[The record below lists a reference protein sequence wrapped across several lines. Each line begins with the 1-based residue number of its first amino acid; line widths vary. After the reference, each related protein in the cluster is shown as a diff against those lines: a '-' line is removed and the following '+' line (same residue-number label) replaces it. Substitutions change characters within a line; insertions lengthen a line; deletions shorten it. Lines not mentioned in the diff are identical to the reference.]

1 MDESSRGKKLVF
13 SAILIVFVLLC
24 AELIASGALLLRLRL
39 SGYENF
45 SLREF
50 SYSSALNIVDTI
62 GFKVGIFSDNRLQ
75 LRQTFEPQ
83 PHRAV
88 DPELGYRELPG
99 KYTVTYSR
107 KFAKHPWEHL
117 RIQQTTN
124 EDGTRWTG
132 EFDPNYKSSVYIFG
146 DSFAHG
152 DGVNDE
158 QTFSALLQQSRRD
171 LRVRLFALG
180 GWGLVQSY
188 VNFNKLKSEIGPEDV
203 IVIGYADYLDVRH
216 VMAPSYLRQGDKWHK
231 ERAQSADDLL
241 LPTATVNAEGRIDI
255 SPVQQ
260 SCSLNKS
267 YCQRS
272 DPPKSEMTKVS
283 AALINYIAANT
294 DAQVFVL
301 HYDKWGIQGDPRN
314 PVFDLLDSRIVRIS
328 ALVSDFDN
336 FISDDV
342 VGFDP
347 HPGPYWH
354 YAISRKLIGVL
365 AQTQAAANH

>member
-1 MDESSRGKKLVF
+1 MDESSRGKKLIF
-13 SAILIVFVLLC
+13 SAILFLIVLVF
-24 AELIASGALLLRLRL
+24 AELIASEALLLRLRL

-50 SYSSALNIVDTI
+50 SYSSALNVIYAI
-62 GFKVGIFSDNRLQ
+62 GFKVGIFPDNRLQ

-99 KYTVTYSR
+99 KGTVTYSR
-107 KFAKHPWEHL
+107 KFAKLPWEHL

-124 EDGTRWTG
+124 KDGTRWTG
-132 EFDPNYKSSVYIFG
+132 EFYPNYKSSVYIFG
-146 DSFAHG
+146 DSFVHG

-158 QTFSALLQQSRRD
+158 QTFSALLQQSRPD
-171 LRVRLFALG
+171 IRVRLFALG

-188 VNFNKLKSEIGPEDV
+188 VNFNKIKSEIRPEDI
-203 IVIGYADYLDVRH
+203 IVIGYAGYLDVRH
-216 VMAPSYLRQGDKWHK
+216 VMAPSYLRATDKWQK
-231 ERAQSADDLL
+231 ERAQSVDDLL
-241 LPTATVNAEGRIDI
+241 LPAATVNAEGRIEI

-260 SCSLNKS
+260 RCSLNES

-283 AALINYIAANT
+283 AALINYMAANT
-294 DAQVFVL
+294 DARVFVL
-301 HYDKWGIQGDPRN
+301 HYEWGIQADPRN
-314 PVFDLLDSRIVRIS
+314 PVFDLLDSRIVRIP
-328 ALVSDFDN
+328 ALLSDFDY

-354 YAISRKLIGVL
+354 YAISRKLIGIL
-365 AQTQAAANH
+365 AQTEAAANH

>member
-1 MDESSRGKKLVF
+1 MNESSHGKKVVF
-13 SAILIVFVLLC
+13 SAILFLCVLAF
-24 AELIASGALLLRLRL
+24 AELIASEALLLRLRL

-50 SYSSALNIVDTI
+50 SYSSALNIIDTI
-62 GFKVGIFSDNRLQ
+62 GFKIGIFSDNRFQ

-107 KFAKHPWEHL
+107 KFAKRPWEHV

-124 EDGTRWTG
+124 KDGTRWTG
-132 EFDPNYKSSVYIFG
+132 EFYPNYKSSVYIFG
-146 DSFAHG
+146 DSFVHG

-188 VNFNKLKSEIGPEDV
+188 VNFNKLKSEIRPED
-203 IVIGYADYLDVRH
+203 IIIIGYADFLDVRH

-231 ERAQSADDLL
+231 ERAKSADDLL
-241 LPTATVNAEGRIDI
+241 LPTATVGAEGRIEI

-260 SCSLNKS
+260 RCSLNKS
-267 YCQRS
+267 YCQRG
-272 DPPKSEMTKVS
+272 DPPTSEMTKVS

-294 DAQVFVL
+294 DARVFVL
-301 HYDKWGIQGDPRN
+301 HYDRWGIQGDPRN

-328 ALVSDFDN
+328 ALVSDFDY

-354 YAISRKLIGVL
+354 YAISRKLIDVL